1 MQWNIYAVNKVFEKR
16 KTAYYQVKAKVDTI
30 KNIINQG
37 KAQITEEEASANVV
51 ELNTDEM
58 SGIKDAIL
66 KYTCFKQP
74 GQTTCDTPQQ
84 LKAAE
89 AKTTEAKVAKT
100 VSDKAGKVAL
110 EAKKAVDVAKAL
122 AEVAKTELTTKKVT
136 EETTKKAYTA
146 IIAVADTEQTL
157 ATTMQG

>member
-1 MQWNIYAVNKVFEKR
+1 MQWNIYATNKEFEVR

-30 KNIINQG
+30 KSIIDQG
-37 KAQITEEEASANVV
+37 KAQITEEEASMNVV
-51 ELNTDEM
+51 ELNTDELD
-58 SGIKDAIL
+58 GIKDAIQ

-89 AKTTEAKVAKT
+89 AKTTEAKIART
-100 VSDKAGKVAL
+100 ISDKAGKESL

-122 AEVAKTELTTKKVT
+122 LTTV
-136 EETTKKAYTA
+136 
-146 IIAVADTEQTL
+146 
-157 ATTMQG
+157 